1 MVSNPR
7 EFLSIIARD
16 HAAVTEVKFPKDQ
29 MQKRSQ
35 ETRRSS
41 ASSIE
46 TEDGTDVCVTQESQ
60 HGEMG
65 IDARRISIVHVYM
78 SQLVA
83 HTRIRPF

>member
-1 MVSNPR
+1 MSTLERSCFDNR
-7 EFLSIIARD
+7 HGLKSSGLLSITASD

-29 MQKRSQ
+29 MQKRSR

-65 IDARRISIVHVYM
+65 IDVLEE
-78 SQLVA
+78 SQ
-83 HTRIRPF
+83 